1 MATTGTK
8 SRRLARSSA
17 ATSSTRTASSR
28 AAAATRADR
37 GRNGSVSSERQA
49 SFTAPGLSAK
59 DGKKVVEVLQGRLC
73 SLVDLGLTLKHI
85 HWNVVGPSFIG
96 VHRMLDPQYEGVSGM
111 VDELAERVA
120 TMGGVPSG
128 LPGRIVETRS
138 WDDYGLGRADTQ
150 AHLAALD
157 LVYVGVISEHRQ
169 AMKTVGEI
177 DPISE
182 DLLIGQTGVLEQYHW
197 FVRTHLEDWAGGLA
211 NAGATHETDAA
222 RSVMTKARRSPAGRA
237 ARAG

>member
-1 MATTGTK
+1 
-8 SRRLARSSA
+8 
-17 ATSSTRTASSR
+17 
-28 AAAATRADR
+28 
-37 GRNGSVSSERQA
+37 VSSERQA

-59 DGKKVVEVLQGRLC
+59 DGQKVADVLQRRLC
-73 SLVDLGLTLKHI
+73 SLTDLSLTLKHI
-85 HWNVVGPSFIG
+85 HWNVVGPGFIG

-111 VDELAERVA
+111 VDDLAERIA

-128 LPGRIVETRS
+128 LPGRLVEIRT
-138 WDDYGLGRADTQ
+138 WDDYEIGRADTQ

-157 LVYVGVISEHRQ
+157 LVYVGVIAEHRQ

-182 DLLIGQTGVLEQYHW
+182 DLLISQTGELEQYHW
-197 FVRTHLEDWAGGLA
+197 FVRAHLADWAGGLA
-211 NAGATHETDAA
+211 NAGATSEADAA

-237 ARAG
+237 ARAD